1 MAPTAAKVAQYL
13 GKGDDPSALALA
25 EQSLPVVAQF
35 VRAYTRDEGFD
46 TAGVPNDALAA
57 VIVSATAR
65 LVTNPEQSRT
75 VTVGDYSESFA
86 TFAGFT
92 LPELVT
98 LNRYRR
104 RAR

>member
-1 MAPTAAKVAQYL
+1 MLPTAAKVAAYL
-13 GKGDDPSALALA
+13 GKADVPETVSLA
-25 EQSLPVVAQF
+25 EQHLPLVVEF
-35 VRAYTRDEGFD
+35 VRAYTRDRGFD

-65 LVTNPEQSRT
+65 LVTNPEQSER
-75 VTVGDYSESFA
+75 VTVGDYSEAFA
-86 TFAGFT
+86 TFAGWT
-92 LPELVT
+92 LPELVV